1 LFLPSRVTPSAV
13 NTTALYGIF
22 TNKQRQIYVNEIQQ
36 KQTVLGPVGSPRST
50 PKSELFSNNA
60 TPI

>member
-1 LFLPSRVTPSAV
+1 
-13 NTTALYGIF
+13 LYGIF

-36 KQTVLGPVGSPRST
+36 KQTVLGPVGLYIGSPKST